1 MGLLDNFTKLID
13 EHTKKNTVALQKE
26 FSVIIGQ
33 KIARKTPV
41 DTGRATA
48 NWKAGVN
55 REPQGRSDEFDR
67 SSTAKK
73 TADIMRKDLK
83 SLKFKDTVIIR
94 NAVNDGEEDSEDYI
108 LKLEDGASQQAPN
121 GMFMINV
128 VKYKQ
133 IAKEAKRK
141 LGLK

>member
-1 MGLLDNFTKLID
+1 MFESFTKLI
-13 EHTKKNTVALQKE
+13 EKHSKENTIAYHKE
-26 FSVIIGQ
+26 FSVMMGQ

-55 REPQGRSDEFDR
+55 KEPRGRSDEYDT
-67 SSTAKK
+67 SSTAQK
-73 TADIMRKDLK
+73 TANEMRKDLRT
-83 SLKFKDTVIIR
+83 LGIKDTVIIR

-108 LKLEDGASQQAPN
+108 LKLENGASQQAPN
-121 GMFMINV
+121 GMFMVNV
-128 VKYKQ
+128 TRYKQ
-133 IAKEAKRK
+133 IAKEAIKK